1 MSSPVS
7 SHGCARRARAN
18 PDYFSQKLKTRVI
31 KKSTNPEWNEE
42 LTLSIEDPADP
53 VRLVSIPFHPINF
66 IFPLFKLC
74 CICFLPPLL
83 LPVSPFCAL
92 LLPSLK
98 NIQKHELLS
107 CPGDGLET
115 GCLVYVFSL
124 RCPYDEWGL

>member
-53 VRLVSIPFHPINF
+53 VRLVSIPFHHIYF
-66 IFPLFKLC
+66 IFLFSNSAVSAFC
-74 CICFLPPLL
+74 LPSLANSA
-83 LPVSPFCAL
+83 VSPFFAPYPCLAN
-92 LLPSLK
+92 SK
-98 NIQKHELLS
+98 NIQNHDHE
-107 CPGDGLET
+107 E
-115 GCLVYVFSL
+115 
-124 RCPYDEWGL
+124 